1 MVTRTSD
8 GTTWAAKM
16 CTLRGLDNKQLAQL
30 REEIAILDRVKDHAN
45 INTLVESF
53 WLRKHAVLLC
63 ELCSGGELF
72 DSIVAKSYYTEDE
85 ARRVVYDVSAALAHC
100 HSLNV
105 VHRDLKPENL
115 LLSHPFG
122 HPQSRVQIADFG
134 LAAAIWSGRGGMTT
148 PCGTAGY
155 VAPEVL
161 ERTPYGKEV
170 DVWALG
176 VITYILLC
184 GFPPFHGDSDAEIF
198 RQIRSCSFDYPDE
211 YWEEVSDDACDLIDS
226 MLCHDPAERLT
237 AETIV
242 EQPWL
247 ECLAPREAPVE
258 GSGERL
264 SAADIQVSPC
274 SLPDNNGASLPTGG
288 ATAVAAAI
296 VVVDESTKLGK
307 AKKNLEKFNANRK
320 FRAAGK
326 AALSV
331 LRMRRMVGAALE
343 VEAVEQVDSERAAKE
358 VAAKQTGEAKA
369 SVVDTFAAAAPA
381 ARSGGGVWSPTR
393 SPTTTTAPKA
403 SVAAARP
410 TLGRRHTSR
419 ALIDGEA
426 GAGADAGAVAAAAA
440 RPTLGRR
447 HTSRALIDGGAGAG
461 ADGGAA
467 AAPQLAAAAEDVD
480 ESQ

>member
-1 MVTRTSD
+1 
-8 GTTWAAKM
+8 M

-211 YWEEVSDDACDLIDS
+211 YWEDVSDSACDLIDA
-226 MLCHDPAERLT
+226 LLVHDT
-237 AETIV
+237 
-242 EQPWL
+242 
-247 ECLAPREAPVE
+247 
-258 GSGERL
+258 SSRL
-264 SAADIQVSPC
+264 SAAQVS
-274 SLPDNNGASLPTGG
+274 ASEWVTKPI
-288 ATAVAAAI
+288 AVLSPAEAEAAQN
-296 VVVDESTKLGK
+296 VVVLSK
-307 AKKNLEKFNANRK
+307 AKATLAKFNLRRRFKASALAA
-320 FRAAGK
+320 RALARTRG
-326 AALSV
+326 
-331 LRMRRMVGAALE
+331 MVRASHELDAVEQFESDRERASASAKQAALE
-343 VEAVEQVDSERAAKE
+343 
-358 VAAKQTGEAKA
+358 
-369 SVVDTFAAAAPA
+369 
-381 ARSGGGVWSPTR
+381 
-393 SPTTTTAPKA
+393 
-403 SVAAARP
+403 
-410 TLGRRHTSR
+410 
-419 ALIDGEA
+419 
-426 GAGADAGAVAAAAA
+426 AAAAA
-440 RPTLGRR
+440 M
-447 HTSRALIDGGAGAG
+447 ADGAPLVAGSERTAAGAGAG
-461 ADGGAA
+461 AGAGGVAGPESEID
-467 AAPQLAAAAEDVD
+467 APGSATAVEPRDALDD
-480 ESQ
+480 HLRG